1 MGKTNYALNSCIFT
15 LRISIDNEAT
25 QYLTAAGRAQ
35 YIRLPWY
42 HVWQNSRIFISQNSI
57 LAELQLISKLLLHR
71 YTEQMGGFASQYSSA
86 SFYTLVCMCMC
97 ERQRV
102 RVCVCVHSC
111 VRVCVWG
118 FKALA
123 CLFPLRVTGVLMA
136 CQVSQETRDTGWVE
150 VDNLSMSHFNRP
162 LSLVHMVDVY

>member
-42 HVWQNSRIFISQNSI
+42 RVWQNSRIFISQNSI

-71 YTEQMGGFASQYSSA
+71 YTEQMGGKASQYSSA

-102 RVCVCVHSC
+102 RVCVCAC
-111 VRVCVWG
+111 VRVCVCVFEALKLLLVYFLSGWQG
-118 FKALA
+118 FWWPARSPRKQGTQGELKLITYQ
-123 CLFPLRVTGVLMA
+123 CHISIGHSVWFI
-136 CQVSQETRDTGWVE
+136 W
-150 VDNLSMSHFNRP
+150 
-162 LSLVHMVDVY
+162 